1 MPSTLLVTN
10 DYPPTLGGI
19 QSYLRDY
26 VATLD
31 QDEIMVFASTQDEA
45 AAHDHDREAGHRI
58 IRWPRQVMLPT
69 LTVADTVA
77 QIIVEHDVSTVWFG
91 ASAPLGL
98 LAPAARKA
106 GARRIIS
113 TTHGHEVGWS
123 MLPGARQALRRIGEH
138 SDVVTYISDYTL
150 GRIRPAFGEHP
161 GYVPLPSAVST
172 DVFRPATAAERAAT
186 RARFGLGGEP
196 VIICISRLV
205 PRKGQDQLIRVLPRL
220 RRRHPG
226 TRLIIVGTGG
236 YQSRLRR
243 LADAERLG
251 PEALIFTGALPFDD
265 MRALL
270 AAADVFAMPART
282 RGGGLDVEGLGI
294 VYLEAQASGIPVVA
308 GDSGG
313 APETVTPE
321 TGLVVDGHDT
331 DELFDALDRLL
342 ADTDLRRAL
351 GRAGREHVEKQW
363 TWEIMGARLRGLLE
377 GSPYPGGR

>member
-31 QDEIMVFASTQDEA
+31 QDEIIVFASTQDERA
-45 AAHDHDREAGHRI
+45 ARDHDARAGHRI
-58 IRWPRQVMLPT
+58 IRWPRTVMLPT
-69 LTVADTVA
+69 PTVADAVR
-77 QIIVEHDVSTVWFG
+77 QIIAEHDIRTVWFG

-98 LAPAARKA
+98 LAPVARKA
-106 GARRIIS
+106 GAERIIS

-123 MLPGARQALRRIGEH
+123 MIPGARQALRRIGEH

-161 GYVPLPSAVST
+161 RYVPLPSAVSA
-172 DVFRPATAAERAAT
+172 DVFRPATAAERRAT
-186 RARFGLGGEP
+186 RERFGVGAEP
-196 VIICISRLV
+196 VIVCISRLV

-220 RRRHPG
+220 RQRHPG
-226 TRLIIVGTGG
+226 TRLIIVGEGG
-236 YQSRLRR
+236 YGARLRR
-243 LADAERLG
+243 LADAEKLG
-251 PEALIFTGALPFDD
+251 PEAVTFAGALPFDD

-294 VYLEAQASGIPVVA
+294 VYLEAQASGVPVVA

-313 APETVTPE
+313 APETVTAE
-321 TGLVVDGHDT
+321 TGIVVDGRDT
-331 DELFDALDRLL
+331 GALFEALDRLL
-342 ADTDLRRAL
+342 ADADLRQAM
-351 GRAGREHVEKQW
+351 GRAGRDFVEKQW
-363 TWEIMGARLRGLLE
+363 TWEIMGARLRGLLD
-377 GSPYPGGR
+377 

>member
-31 QDEIMVFASTQDEA
+31 QSEIMVFASSQDEA
-45 AAHDHDREAGHRI
+45 AAHSYDARAAHRI
-58 IRWPRQVMLPT
+58 IRWPRAVMLPT
-69 LTVADTVA
+69 PTVADAVA
-77 QIIVEHDVSTVWFG
+77 QIVAEHDIRTVWFG

-106 GARRIIS
+106 GAERIVS

-123 MLPGARQALRRIGEH
+123 MIPGARQALRRIGGH

-150 GRIRPAFGEHP
+150 DRIRPAVGEHP
-161 GYVPLPSAVST
+161 RYVALPSAVSV
-172 DVFRPATAAERAAT
+172 DVFRPAPPAEREAT
-186 RARFGLGGEP
+186 RVRFGLGGDP

-226 TRLIIVGTGG
+226 TRLIIVGEGG
-236 YQSRLRR
+236 YGARLRT
-243 LADAERLG
+243 LADAHRLG
-251 PEALIFTGALPFDD
+251 PDALTFTGALPFED

-294 VYLEAQASGIPVVA
+294 VYLEAQACGIPVVA

-321 TGLVVDGHDT
+321 TGIVVDGRDT
-331 DELFDALDRLL
+331 GELFGALDRLL
-342 ADTDLRRAL
+342 GDAELRRDM
-351 GRAGREHVEKQW
+351 GRAGRAFVEKQW
-363 TWEIMGARLRGLLE
+363 TWEIMGARLRGLLD
-377 GSPYPGGR
+377 